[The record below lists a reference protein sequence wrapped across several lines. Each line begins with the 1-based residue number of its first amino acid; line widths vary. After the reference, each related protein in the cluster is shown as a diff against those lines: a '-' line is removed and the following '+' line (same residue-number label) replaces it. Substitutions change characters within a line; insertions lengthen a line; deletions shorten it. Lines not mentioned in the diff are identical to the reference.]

1 MFRSARPAESSPDRC
16 TASFPASPLQVKQ
29 TRGQSDEF
37 FKKCCAH
44 GDHDRRRMMR
54 CGVSRSDKVSSV
66 NDGKG

>member
-29 TRGQSDEF
+29 TRGRSNEY

-44 GDHDRRRMMR
+44 EDNDRRRMMR
-54 CGVSRSDKVSSV
+54 WGVSGSDEVSSA
-66 NDGKG
+66 NDRKG